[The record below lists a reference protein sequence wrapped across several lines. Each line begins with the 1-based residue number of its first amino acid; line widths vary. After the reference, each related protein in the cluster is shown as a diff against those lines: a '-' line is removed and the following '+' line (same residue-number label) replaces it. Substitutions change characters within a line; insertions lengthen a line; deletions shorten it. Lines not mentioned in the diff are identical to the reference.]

1 MSERKRIEIDSLEE
15 LKQLIEEKDEDTM
28 LVISLKKEILDNQET
43 KDIANKPPKQL
54 V

>member
-1 MSERKRIEIDSLEE
+1 MKLWMVNDSRRESEK
-15 LKQLIEEKDEDTM
+15 
-28 LVISLKKEILDNQET
+28 VWKKEILDNQET